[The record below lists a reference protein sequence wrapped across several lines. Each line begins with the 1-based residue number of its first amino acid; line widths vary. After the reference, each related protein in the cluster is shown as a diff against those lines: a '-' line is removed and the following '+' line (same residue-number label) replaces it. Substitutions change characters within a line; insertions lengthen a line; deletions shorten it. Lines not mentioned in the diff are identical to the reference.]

1 MGTDL
6 DTSGGHAE
14 LVGEELA
21 EGGVGLGV
29 CSEMVLED
37 LELGAGG
44 ALAVLDLVGLVGI
57 ECAEVDG
64 GDGTVVSG
72 RGSGAGVVGE
82 HGVVEEEEGAR
93 EVGVN

>member
-6 DTSGGHAE
+6 NTSGGHAE

-29 CSEMVLED
+29 CSEVVLED
-37 LELGAGG
+37 LELCAGG
-44 ALAVLDLVGLVGI
+44 AFAMLDLVGLVWI
-57 ECAEVDG
+57 ERPEIDG

-72 RGSGAGVVGE
+72 RWSGAVVVGE
-82 HGVVEEEEGAR
+82 HCVVEEEEGAR